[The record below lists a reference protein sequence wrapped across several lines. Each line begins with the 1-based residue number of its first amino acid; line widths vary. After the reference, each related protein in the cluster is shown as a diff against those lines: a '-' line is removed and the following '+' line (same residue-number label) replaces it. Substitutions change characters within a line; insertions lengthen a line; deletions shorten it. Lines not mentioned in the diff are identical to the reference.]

1 MTLDESA
8 VRSHKVSQLLSDLS
22 GQHIDDSKLGPYAE
36 SFRDIYSDGYRQRYS
51 EILDMLEDITSDIDA
66 AVELGEGPED
76 CLEVVSSNLMV
87 LRKFLSENIETYGE
101 STYSGV
107 FKLSDHVDI
116 EIRRLRERDSMF
128 HELFGTGDNIVAL
141 HKEAEKLGNELNSA
155 RMEIAETRRNSEKL
169 QMQMVAILG
178 IFAAIVMAFSGGL
191 DILGGAISVSGESDL
206 FRVTFI
212 VLLCGIILFNIF
224 AFLMYMILA
233 IIDSPNRL
241 YSDRYRGAKGSRAE
255 RITSWL
261 NGFKGSRFVIAF
273 NIVLMASLIIDLI
286 AMTVVRR

>member
-1 MTLDESA
+1 
-8 VRSHKVSQLLSDLS
+8 
-22 GQHIDDSKLGPYAE
+22 
-36 SFRDIYSDGYRQRYS
+36 
-51 EILDMLEDITSDIDA
+51 
-66 AVELGEGPED
+66 
-76 CLEVVSSNLMV
+76 MV
-87 LRKFLSENIETYGE
+87 LRKYLSENIEIYGE

-128 HELFGTGDNIVAL
+128 HKLLGTGDNIVAL

-241 YSDRYRGAKGSRAE
+241 YSDRYRGAKGDRAE

-286 AMTVVRR
+286 AMTVARRQIPVKPLPDLSNNQYFRIARFDPSGRIILFRMSVDHLCSHSEYGISSRHRHWN